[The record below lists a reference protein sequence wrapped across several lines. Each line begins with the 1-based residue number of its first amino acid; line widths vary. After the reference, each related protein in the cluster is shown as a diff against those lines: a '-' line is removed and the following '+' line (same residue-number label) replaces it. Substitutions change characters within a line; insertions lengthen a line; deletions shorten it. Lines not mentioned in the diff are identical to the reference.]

1 MSPSQRPLLI
11 AHRYGNKL
19 HLIDET
25 AEAGADIVEID
36 LWFHRAAIEVGPAKT
51 LGPNTNPPTV

>member
-1 MSPSQRPLLI
+1 LLI